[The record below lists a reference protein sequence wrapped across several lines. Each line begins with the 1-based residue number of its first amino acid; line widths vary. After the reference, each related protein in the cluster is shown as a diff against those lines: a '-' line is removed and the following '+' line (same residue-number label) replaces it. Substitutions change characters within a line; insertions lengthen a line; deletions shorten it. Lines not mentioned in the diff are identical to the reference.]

1 MWRWLLAALP
11 LIILGI
17 MTLVFAGKSLNRD
30 TQVQTAAL
38 VGQPAPT
45 IRMAPLEG
53 GPPVSASEAKGASG
67 PYLVNFFASWCAPCI
82 VEHPVLTGLQAKGVP
97 IVGVNYKDQP
107 QAARAFLAKHGDPFV
122 ARLTDPDARVGIEYG
137 VSGVP
142 ETFLIS
148 SSGEVLAKF
157 SGPLTEAEA
166 QKLWARAR

>member
-11 LIILGI
+11 LIFLGI
-17 MTLVFAGKSLNRD
+17 LTLVFAGDSLTRN

-38 VGQPAPT
+38 VGKPAPT
-45 IRMAPLEG
+45 VLMTPLEG
-53 GPPVSASEAKGASG
+53 GPPVSAAEAKGGDG

-82 VEHPVLTGLQAKGVP
+82 VEHPVLTGLQAKGVR
-97 IVGVNYKDQP
+97 IVGVNYKDKP
-107 QAARAFLAKHGDPFV
+107 AAANAFLTRHGDPFV

-148 SSGEVLAKF
+148 SDGVILDKF
-157 SGPLTEAEA
+157 SGPLTEEDAD
-166 QKLWARAR
+166 KLWARAR